1 MSTPGAL
8 RVVGVNGPALERLD
22 CLLAAGR
29 LVQCVR
35 VDHDLQRKSRDVIVW
50 SQHADSFSVSV
61 WIMICNVS
69 HVMSIMTGGMHHHV
83 SDGTLLFIYR
93 NTYFE

>member
-1 MSTPGAL
+1 MHFTADTNDVRSVSTPGAL

-35 VDHDLQRKSRDVIVW
+35 VDHDLQRKSCDVDHDGW
-50 SQHADSFSVSV
+50 HASS
-61 WIMICNVS
+61 
-69 HVMSIMTGGMHHHV
+69 
-83 SDGTLLFIYR
+83 R
-93 NTYFE
+93 K